1 MTPTAD
7 RQQLADLLAPHTAA
21 LEKAAEAWLVEPGT
35 PETLAEAMRYSVLN
49 GGKRLRPALVWMSCT
64 AAGGDPTN
72 DLARRAGLAVEL
84 IHSYS
89 LVHDDLPAMDDDVL
103 RRGRPTTHVQFGQA
117 MAILAGD
124 ALLTRA
130 LGVLCETD
138 DTRSCRLV
146 TELATASG
154 AVGMIAGQVADMEL
168 CPLPEGLDGVE
179 YIHTRKTGALIRAAV
194 RMGAICGDADD
205 VILTAAT
212 AYGEAMG
219 QAFQVV
225 DDLLDAT
232 ATTEALGKTAGKD
245 ARDEKKSIVSLI
257 GLDNAQ
263 ALAQELTDR
272 AVAALAPMG
281 NRAQPLVQLATLLE
295 QRTH

>member
-7 RQQLADLLAPHTAA
+7 RQQLAELLAPHVNA
-21 LEKAAEAWLVEPGT
+21 LEAAADAWLIEPGT
-35 PETLAEAMRYSVLN
+35 PDALAEAMRYSVLN
-49 GGKRLRPALVWMSCT
+49 GGKRLRPALVWMSCQAT
-64 AAGGDPTN
+64 GGDPAN
-72 DLARRAGLAVEL
+72 DLTRRAGLAVEL

-130 LGVLCETD
+130 FGVLTETD
-138 DTRSCRLV
+138 DPRSGCLV
-146 TELATASG
+146 TELARAAG
-154 AVGMIAGQVADMEL
+154 AIGMVAGQVADMEL
-168 CPLPEGLDGVE
+168 CDLPEGLDAVE
-179 YIHTRKTGALIRAAV
+179 YIHARKTGALIVAAV
-194 RMGAICGDADD
+194 RMGAICGGADD
-205 VILTAAT
+205 VVLSAAT
-212 AYGEAMG
+212 TYGKAMG
-219 QAFQVV
+219 RAFQVV

-257 GLDNAQ
+257 GLENAQ
-263 ALAQELTDR
+263 ALAQQLTDE
-272 AVAALAPMG
+272 AAAALAPLG
-281 NRAQPLVQLATLLE
+281 DNAKPLATLAALLE